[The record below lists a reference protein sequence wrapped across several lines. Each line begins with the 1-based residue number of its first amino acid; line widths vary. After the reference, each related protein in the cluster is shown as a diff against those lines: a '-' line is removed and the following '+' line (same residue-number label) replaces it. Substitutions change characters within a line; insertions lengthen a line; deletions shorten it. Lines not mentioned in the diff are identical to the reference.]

1 MLDKIAEKEEVS
13 VGETELSAW
22 LLQQA
27 PRYGMSP
34 DAFAKALVEA
44 GQVPMAIQD
53 IRRAKALAV
62 VLESA
67 KVVDADGNEVDLK
80 ALDAEMN
87 RMQGMPEMVEVDE
100 EIDVYT
106 DEDGNVVEVD
116 VIEEIVEVDEK

>member
-1 MLDKIAEKEEVS
+1 
-13 VGETELSAW
+13 
-22 LLQQA
+22 
-27 PRYGMSP
+27 
-34 DAFAKALVEA
+34 
-44 GQVPMAIQD
+44 MAIQD

-87 RMQGMPEMVEVDE
+87 RMQGMPEMVEIDE

-116 VIEEIVEVDEK
+116 VIEEIVEVDE